1 MIDKINEAN
10 ESQIE
15 AIIDSIFEIQSL
27 EEMNKYFK

>member
-15 AIIDSIFEIQSL
+15 AIIDNIFEIQSL